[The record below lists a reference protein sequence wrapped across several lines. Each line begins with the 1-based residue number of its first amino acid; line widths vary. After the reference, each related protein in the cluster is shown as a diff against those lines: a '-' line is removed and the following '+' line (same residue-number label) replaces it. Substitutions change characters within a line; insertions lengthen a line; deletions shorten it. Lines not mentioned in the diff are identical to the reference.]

1 MNSTAEII
9 LWVLLF
15 IIGIILFKWIFWL
28 AMIVM
33 LIAVIGITVYIIKN
47 KSKSPSDNNDDN
59 VVS

>member
-1 MNSTAEII
+1 MNSTTEII

-47 KSKSPSDNNDDN
+47 KSKSPSSDDN